1 MEFTAKQIASFLSGE
16 IEGNPDV
23 SVNTLSKIEEGV
35 TGSLTFL
42 SNPKYTPFIYTTK
55 ASVVLVNRDF
65 VAEQPLQATL
75 IRVDDAYSSL
85 AVLLNIVSQAKASKT
100 GIDPKSAIA
109 ASATLGENLYVGAFT
124 VIGENAKIGDNSK
137 IYSQVYVGDGVR
149 IGSDCVIYPGVKIMD
164 DCVIGNGCIL
174 QPGAIIG
181 ADGFG
186 FAPQNAGDYQKIPQ
200 IGNVVLEDN
209 VEIGANTTIDRAT
222 MGSTVVRK
230 GVKLDNL
237 IQVAHNVEI
246 GDNTVIA
253 AQTGISGSTKVGSNC
268 MIGGQVGMAGH
279 IHVADGAMIGAQ
291 SGLTNSVL
299 DTSYALFGTPAM
311 NNKKFARIF
320 AIYKQLPEMN
330 LEIGKLRKEIEALK
344 KNQNTL

>member
-16 IEGNPDV
+16 IVGNPDV
-23 SVNTLSKIEEGV
+23 AVSTLSKIEEGGP
-35 TGSLTFL
+35 GSLTFL
-42 SNPKYTPFIYTTK
+42 ANPKYTAFLYTTK

-65 VAEQPLQATL
+65 VAEQPVEATL
-75 IRVDDAYSSL
+75 IRVDDAYQSL
-85 AVLLNIVSQAKASKT
+85 AVLLTMVSQAKGNKK
-100 GIDPKSAIA
+100 GIDPQTSID
-109 ASATLGENLYVGAFT
+109 ASAVLGADLYVGPFAVIGANSRIGDRT
-124 VIGENAKIGDNSK
+124 QLHAQVYIGEN
-137 IYSQVYVGDGVR
+137 VR
-149 IGSDCVIYPGVKIMD
+149 IGNDCVIYQGVKILD
-164 DCVIGNGCIL
+164 DSVIGNGCIL
-174 QPGAIIG
+174 QPGAVIG
-181 ADGFG
+181 SDGFG
-186 FAPQNAGDYQKIPQ
+186 FAPQGSGDYQKIPQ

-209 VEIGANTTIDRAT
+209 VEIGANTTVDRAT
-222 MGSTVVRK
+222 MGSTVIRK

-237 IQVAHNVEI
+237 IQVAHNCEI
-246 GDNTVIA
+246 GYNTVIA
-253 AQTGISGSTKVGSNC
+253 AQTGIAGSTKVGSNC

-299 DTSYALFGTPAM
+299 DTSHALFGTPAI

-330 LEIGKLRKEIEALK
+330 QELGKLRKELEDLK

>member
-42 SNPKYTPFIYTTK
+42 SNPKYTTFIYSTE

-65 VAEQPLQATL
+65 VAEQPIGATL
-75 IRVDDAYSSL
+75 IRVDDPYSSL
-85 AVLLNIVSQAKASKT
+85 AILLTMVSQAKASKK
-100 GIDPKSAIA
+100 GIDPQSSIA
-109 ASATLGENLYVGAFT
+109 ASANLGENAYIGAFA
-124 VIGENAKIGDNSK
+124 VIGERFLIGNNTKIHA
-137 IYSQVYVGDGVR
+137 QVYVGDGVK

-164 DCVIGNGCIL
+164 DCMIGNGCIL

-181 ADGFG
+181 SDGFG
-186 FAPQNAGDYQKIPQ
+186 FAPQGSGDYQKIPQ
-200 IGNVVLEDN
+200 IGNVILEDN

-222 MGSTVVRK
+222 MGSTVIRK

-237 IQVAHNVEI
+237 IQIAHNVEI
-246 GDNTVIA
+246 GMNTVIA
-253 AQTGISGSTKVGSNC
+253 AQTGISGSTKVGNNC

-279 IHVADGAMIGAQ
+279 IRIADGAMIGAQ
-291 SGLTNSVL
+291 SGLSNSVL
-299 DTSYALFGTPAM
+299 DTSHALFGTPAI
-311 NNKKFARIF
+311 NNKKFARSF
-320 AIYKQLPEMN
+320 AIYKQLPDLN
-330 LEIGKLRKEIEALK
+330 LEIGALRRELEALK
-344 KNQNTL
+344 KNQK

>member
-23 SVNTLSKIEEGV
+23 SVHTLSKIEEGT

-42 SNPKYTPFIYTTK
+42 ANPKYTTYIYSTE
-55 ASVVLVNRDF
+55 ASIVLVNRDF
-65 VAEQPLQATL
+65 VAEQPISATL
-75 IRVDDAYSSL
+75 IRVDDAYQSL
-85 AVLLNIVSQAKASKT
+85 AILLTMVSQAKPVKT
-100 GIDPKSAIA
+100 GIDPQTSIA
-109 ASATLGENLYVGAFT
+109 ASATLGENLYIGAFT
-124 VIGENAKIGDNSK
+124 VIGENSRIGNDTKIHE
-137 IYSQVYVGDGVR
+137 QVYIGDGVR
-149 IGSDCVIYPGVKIMD
+149 IGSDCIIYQGVKIMD

-200 IGNVVLEDN
+200 IGNVILEDN
-209 VEIGANTTIDRAT
+209 VEVGANTTIDRAT
-222 MGSTVVRK
+222 MGSTVIRK

-237 IQVAHNVEI
+237 IQVGHNVEI

-253 AQTGISGSTKVGSNC
+253 AQTGISGSTKVGKSC

-279 IHVADGAMIGAQ
+279 IRIADGAQIGAQ
-291 SGLTNSVL
+291 SGLLNSLMDV
-299 DTSYALFGTPAM
+299 THPVMGSPAI
-311 NNKKFARIF
+311 NFKKFARSF
-320 AIYKQLPEMN
+320 AIYKQLPDLN
-330 LEIGKLRKEIEALK
+330 LEIGMLRKEIEALK
-344 KNQNTL
+344 KNQNI

>member
-16 IEGNPDV
+16 IEGNPDI
-23 SVNTLSKIEEGV
+23 SVHTLSKIEEGT

-42 SNPKYTPFIYTTK
+42 SNPKYTAYIYTTE

-65 VAEQPLQATL
+65 VAEQPISATL
-75 IRVDDAYSSL
+75 IRVDDPYQSL
-85 AVLLNIVSQAKASKT
+85 AILLTMVSQAKPVKT
-100 GIDPKSAIA
+100 GIDPRTAIA
-109 ASATLGENLYVGAFT
+109 ASATLGENVYVGAF
-124 VIGENAKIGDNSK
+124 VVVGEKSQIGNNTQLHP
-137 IYSQVYVGDGVR
+137 QVYIGDGVR
-149 IGSDCVIYPGVKIMD
+149 IGSGCIIYQGAKIMD
-164 DCVIGNGCIL
+164 DCVVGNGCIL

-186 FAPQNAGDYQKIPQ
+186 FVPQNAGDYQKIPQ
-200 IGNVVLEDN
+200 IGIVILEDN

-222 MGSTVVRK
+222 MGSTIIRK

-237 IQVAHNVEI
+237 IQVGHNVEI

-253 AQTGISGSTKVGSNC
+253 AQTGIAGSTKVGKGC

-311 NNKKFARIF
+311 NNKKFARSF
-320 AIYKQLPEMN
+320 AIYKQLPDLNM
-330 LEIGKLRKEIEALK
+330 EIGKLRKEIEALK
-344 KNQNTL
+344 KNQTI

>member
-65 VAEQPLQATL
+65 VAEEPVSATL
-75 IRVDDAYSSL
+75 IRVDNAYSSL
-85 AVLLNIVSQAKASKT
+85 AVLLNMVSQAKASKT
-100 GIDPKSAIA
+100 GIDPKSSIA
-109 ASATLGENLYVGAFT
+109 VSATLGENLYVGAFA

-137 IYSQVYVGDGVR
+137 IHSQVYVGDGVK

-222 MGSTVVRK
+222 MGSTVIRK

-237 IQVAHNVEI
+237 IQVAHNCEI

-279 IHVADGAMIGAQ
+279 LHIADGAMIGAQ
-291 SGLTNSVL
+291 SGLTNSIH
-299 DTSYALFGTPAM
+299 DTSFAWFGTPAM

-330 LEIGKLRKEIEALK
+330 LEIGRLRKEIEELK
-344 KNQNTL
+344 KNQNTI

>member
-23 SVNTLSKIEEGV
+23 SVHTLSKIEEGGP
-35 TGSLTFL
+35 GSLTFL
-42 SNPKYTPFIYTTK
+42 SNPKYTPFLYTTQ

-65 VAEQPLQATL
+65 IAEQPINATL
-75 IRVDDAYSSL
+75 IRVDNAYSSL
-85 AVLLNIVSQAKASKT
+85 AVLLTMVSQAKASKT
-100 GIDPKSAIA
+100 GIDPQTSIA
-109 ASATLGENLYVGAFT
+109 ASAKLGANVYVGAFA
-124 VIGENAKIGDNSK
+124 VIGENAQVGDNAK
-137 IYSQVYVGDGVR
+137 IHSQVYVGDGVK

-164 DCVIGNGCIL
+164 DCIIGNGCIL

-222 MGSTVVRK
+222 MGSTVIRK

-237 IQVAHNVEI
+237 IQIAHNVEI

-279 IHVADGAMIGAQ
+279 IHVADGAQIGAQ
-291 SGLTNSVL
+291 SGLTNSLL
-299 DTSYALFGTPAM
+299 DVSHPVFGTPAI
-311 NNKKFARIF
+311 NHKKFARSF
-320 AIYKQLPEMN
+320 AMYKQLPEMN
-330 LEIGKLRKEIEALK
+330 QELGKLRKELEALK
-344 KNQNTL
+344 TNQNTL

>member
-42 SNPKYTPFIYTTK
+42 SNPKYTPFIYSTN
-55 ASVVLVNRDF
+55 ASVVLVNKDF
-65 VAEQPLQATL
+65 IAEQPIGATL
-75 IRVDDAYSSL
+75 IRVDDPYSSL
-85 AVLLNIVSQAKASKT
+85 AILLTMVSQAKPGKT
-100 GIDPKSAIA
+100 GIDPKSSIA
-109 ASATLGENLYVGAFT
+109 VSATLGENLYVGTFAI
-124 VIGENAKIGDNSK
+124 IGENAKIGNNTK
-137 IYSQVYVGDGVR
+137 IHAQVYVGDGVK

-200 IGNVVLEDN
+200 IGNVILEDN

-222 MGSTVVRK
+222 MGSTVIRK

-237 IQVAHNVEI
+237 IQIAHNVEI

-253 AQTGISGSTKVGSNC
+253 AQTGISGSTKVGKNC

-291 SGLTNSVL
+291 SGLSNSVL
-299 DTSYALFGTPAM
+299 DTSHALFGTPAI
-311 NNKKFARIF
+311 NNKKFARSF
-320 AIYKQLPEMN
+320 AIYKQLPDLN
-330 LEIGKLRKEIEALK
+330 LEIGMLRKEIEALK
-344 KNQNTL
+344 KNQNTI

>member
-23 SVNTLSKIEEGV
+23 SVHTLSKIEEGM

-42 SNPKYTPFIYTTK
+42 ANPKYTTYIYSTE
-55 ASVVLVNRDF
+55 ASIVLVNRDF
-65 VAEQPLQATL
+65 VAEQPISATL
-75 IRVDDAYSSL
+75 IRVDDAYQSL
-85 AVLLNIVSQAKASKT
+85 AVLLTMVSQAKAVKT
-100 GIDPKSAIA
+100 GIDPQTSIA
-109 ASATLGENLYVGAFT
+109 ASATLGENLYIGAFA
-124 VIGENAKIGDNSK
+124 VIGENSRIGNNTQLHP
-137 IYSQVYVGDGVR
+137 QVYIGDGVH
-149 IGSDCVIYPGVKIMD
+149 IGSDCIIYQGVKIMD

-200 IGNVVLEDN
+200 IGNVILEDN
-209 VEIGANTTIDRAT
+209 VEVGANTTIDRAT
-222 MGSTVVRK
+222 MGSTVIRK

-237 IQVAHNVEI
+237 IQVGHNVEI

-253 AQTGISGSTKVGSNC
+253 AQTGISGSTKVGKSC

-279 IHVADGAMIGAQ
+279 IRIADGAQIGAQ
-291 SGLTNSVL
+291 SGLLNSLMDV
-299 DTSYALFGTPAM
+299 THPVMGSPAI
-311 NNKKFARIF
+311 NFKKFARSF
-320 AIYKQLPEMN
+320 AIYKQLPDLN
-330 LEIGKLRKEIEALK
+330 LEIGMLRKEIEALK
-344 KNQNTL
+344 KNQNI

>member
-42 SNPKYTPFIYTTK
+42 SNPKYTTFIYSTE

-65 VAEQPLQATL
+65 VAEQPIGATL
-75 IRVDDAYSSL
+75 IRVDDPYSSL
-85 AVLLNIVSQAKASKT
+85 AILLTMVSQAKASKK
-100 GIDPKSAIA
+100 GIDPQSSIA
-109 ASATLGENLYVGAFT
+109 ASANLGENAYIGAFA
-124 VIGENAKIGDNSK
+124 VIGERVLIGNNTKIHA
-137 IYSQVYVGDGVR
+137 QVYVGDGVK

-164 DCVIGNGCIL
+164 DCMIGNGCIL

-181 ADGFG
+181 SDGFG
-186 FAPQNAGDYQKIPQ
+186 FAPQGSGDYQKIPQ
-200 IGNVVLEDN
+200 IGNVILEDN

-222 MGSTVVRK
+222 MGSTVIRK

-237 IQVAHNVEI
+237 IQIAHNVEI
-246 GDNTVIA
+246 GMNTVIA
-253 AQTGISGSTKVGSNC
+253 AQTGISGSTKVGNNC

-279 IHVADGAMIGAQ
+279 IRIADGAMIGAQ
-291 SGLTNSVL
+291 SGLSNSVL
-299 DTSYALFGTPAM
+299 DTSHALFGTPAI
-311 NNKKFARIF
+311 NNKKFARSF
-320 AIYKQLPEMN
+320 AIYKQLPDLN
-330 LEIGKLRKEIEALK
+330 LEIGALRRELEALK
-344 KNQNTL
+344 KNQK